1 MAIPTSRTSERGN
14 ISIDIEKCNGCG
26 LCVSVCK
33 DFDITLQNGKAV
45 LSNTDVF
52 GCIACGHCMAICPEG
67 AITISG
73 RTTSA
78 ADLFELPDKER
89 MAGYDQVLSLLQ
101 HRRSIREFKDQPI
114 DDVTT
119 EKILKAART
128 APMGLP
134 PSDVN
139 VLVINSKDKN
149 TEFVNDFSHLLESMK
164 WMASKPAL
172 ALMRLFMSKSNA
184 EMFASFIAPMIDLF
198 VTSTAEGKNWLT
210 YDAPLM
216 MYFYGTPYCDPADPL
231 IAATYAMIAAE
242 SLGLGTCMIG
252 SIHPFIQYG
261 KKARQ
266 FREKYQIKYKSR
278 EGLVVIFGHS
288 SVHYRKGITRTFASE
303 IML

>member
-1 MAIPTSRTSERGN
+1 MAIPTSRTIERGN

-89 MAGYDQVLSLLQ
+89 MAGYDQVLALLQ

-149 TEFVNDFSHLLESMK
+149 TEFINDFSHLLESMK

-172 ALMRLFMSKSNA
+172 ALMRLFMSKTNA

-288 SVHYRKGITRTFASE
+288 SVHYRQGITRTFASE
-303 IML
+303 TML

>member
-14 ISIDIEKCNGCG
+14 ISIDIEKCHGCG

-89 MAGYDQVLSLLQ
+89 MAGYDQVLALLQ

-114 DDVTT
+114 DDVIT

-172 ALMRLFMSKSNA
+172 ALMRLFMSKTNA
-184 EMFASFIAPMIDLF
+184 EMLASFIAPMIDLF

-266 FREKYQIKYKSR
+266 FRDKYQIKYKSR
-278 EGLVVIFGHS
+278 EGLVVIFGHP

>member
-1 MAIPTSRTSERGN
+1 
-14 ISIDIEKCNGCG
+14 
-26 LCVSVCK
+26 
-33 DFDITLQNGKAV
+33 
-45 LSNTDVF
+45 
-52 GCIACGHCMAICPEG
+52 
-67 AITISG
+67 
-73 RTTSA
+73 
-78 ADLFELPDKER
+78 
-89 MAGYDQVLSLLQ
+89 MAGYDQVLALLQ

-114 DDVTT
+114 DDVIT

-128 APMGLP
+128 APIGLP

-172 ALMRLFMSKSNA
+172 ALMRLFMSKTNA

-210 YDAPLM
+210 YDAPLV
-216 MYFYGTPYCDPADPL
+216 MYFYGTPYSEPADPL
-231 IAATYAMIAAE
+231 VAATYAMIAAE